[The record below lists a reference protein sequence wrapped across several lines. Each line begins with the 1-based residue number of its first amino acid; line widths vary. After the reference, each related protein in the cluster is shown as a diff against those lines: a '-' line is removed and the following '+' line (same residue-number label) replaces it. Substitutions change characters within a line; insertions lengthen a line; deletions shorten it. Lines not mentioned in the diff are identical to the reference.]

1 MAIKHRVFPA
11 IVEVDLDTRL
21 RLLCVL
27 AHPDDESLGTGSTLA
42 KYRSEGVET
51 FLVTATRG
59 ERGWNGPP
67 EQNPGLQ
74 ALGRTRTAELEAAA
88 AVLGLQEVNYLNYI
102 DGDLDQADPPEVIG
116 KIVTHIRRIKP
127 HVVITFGP
135 DGVYG
140 HPDHIAISQFTTA
153 AVMCAANRG
162 FCDPDGLSPHPVAK
176 LYYLTTS
183 CDLLVS
189 YKNAFNE
196 MCMPVDGVDRKAV
209 MWEDWAH
216 SAAIDGGNL
225 WRATLQ
231 AIRCHKSQLA
241 PYGDLDKIPEELH
254 RRLWAKRTYYRAFS
268 LVNSGRKLETDL
280 FEGLHWP
287 AQVYIKD
294 FASVEECV

>member
-1 MAIKHRVFPA
+1 M
-11 IVEVDLDTRL
+11 EVDMDTRL
-21 RLLCVL
+21 RLMCVL

-42 KYRSEGVET
+42 KYRSEGIET

-59 ERGWNGPP
+59 ERGWNGPAN
-67 EQNPGLQ
+67 QNPGLQ

-88 AVLGLQEVNYLNYI
+88 GVLGLTEVNFLDYI
-102 DGDLDQADPPEVIG
+102 DGDLDQADPSEIIG
-116 KIVTHIRRIKP
+116 KIVSHIRRVKP

-140 HPDHIAISQFTTA
+140 HPDHIAISQFATA

-162 FCDPDGLSPHPVAK
+162 YCDPHNLPAHQVAK

-183 CDLLVS
+183 CDLMVT
-189 YKNAFNE
+189 YKSAFGE
-196 MCMPVDGVDRKAV
+196 ICMPVDGVDRKGV

-216 SAAIDGGNL
+216 SAVIDGGNL

-241 PYGDLDKIPEELH
+241 PYGDLNRLSEELH
-254 RRLWAKRTYYRAFS
+254 HHLWAKRTYYRAFS
-268 LVNSGRKLETDL
+268 LVNGGRKPETDL
-280 FEGLHWP
+280 FEGLRWP
-287 AQVYIKD
+287 AQIYFEK
-294 FASVEECV
+294 FAPVEECV